1 MRKILR
7 DYGFLLTLAAL
18 VIALDQ
24 WTKMLVRTR
33 LDFEEFWAP
42 WPWLAHYV
50 RIVHWKNT
58 GAAFGMLQGFGDVFT
73 VLAILVAIAIIYY
86 FPQVPRQDWVLRLA
100 MGLQLGG
107 ALGNLID
114 RLVQGSV
121 TDFISIGT
129 FPVFNVADASIS
141 TGVAILV
148 LGMWFKERH
157 LEPDPASGP
166 GSLDEPAKIARPA
179 EIDEPAEAAQHA
191 EPEPRAGSAAYA
203 EVAEPSHPAPPDA
216 KGSSGEARGE

>member
-1 MRKILR
+1 LELVLRKILR

-24 WTKMLVRTR
+24 YTKMLVRTN
-33 LDFEEFWAP
+33 LALEEYWSP
-42 WPWLAHYV
+42 WPWLEPYV

-73 VLAILVAIAIIYY
+73 VLAFLVAIAIIYY
-86 FPQVPRQDWVLRLA
+86 FPQVPRGDWVLRLA

-114 RLVQGSV
+114 RLVQGHV
-121 TDFISIGT
+121 TDFISVGT

-141 TGVAILV
+141 TGVAVLV
-148 LGMWFKERH
+148 LGMWFRERKSEQSEPVSH
-157 LEPDPASGP
+157 GERSEPGETGAPDAPGAHVATGEPDQD
-166 GSLDEPAKIARPA
+166 SLA
-179 EIDEPAEAAQHA
+179 E
-191 EPEPRAGSAAYA
+191 S
-203 EVAEPSHPAPPDA
+203 
-216 KGSSGEARGE
+216 GSSGAYAATDAHLATGSEEAKGE

>member
-1 MRKILR
+1 MSLESLLRKILR

-24 WTKMLVRTR
+24 WTKTLVRTR
-33 LDFEEFWAP
+33 LDLEEYWSP
-42 WPWLAHYV
+42 WPWLAHYA

-86 FPQVPRQDWVLRLA
+86 FPQVPREDWVLRLA

-107 ALGNLID
+107 ALGNLVD
-114 RLVQGSV
+114 RLTVGSV
-121 TDFISIGT
+121 TDFISIGA

-141 TGVAILV
+141 TGVAILI
-148 LGMWFKERH
+148 LGMWFKDRH
-157 LEPDPASGP
+157 TNP
-166 GSLDEPAKIARPA
+166 GSLVDPGAPAAPDKIAQPN
-179 EIDEPAEAAQHA
+179 EHA
-191 EPEPRAGSAAYA
+191 EPDSLVETGAHAGA
-203 EVAEPSHPAPPDA
+203 EQLAEPGEAAEPA
-216 KGSSGEARGE
+216 SSPEEARGE

>member
-18 VIALDQ
+18 IVAVDQ
-24 WTKMLVRTR
+24 WTKTLVRTR
-33 LDFEEFWAP
+33 LALEEYWAP
-42 WPWLAHYV
+42 WPWLAHYA

-86 FPQVPRQDWVLRLA
+86 FPQVPPKDWVLRLA

-107 ALGNLID
+107 ALGNLVD
-114 RLVQGSV
+114 RLTVGSV

-141 TGVAILV
+141 TGVAILI
-148 LGMWFKERH
+148 LGMWFKDRH
-157 LEPDPASGP
+157 TEPDSLVEP
-166 GSLDEPAKIARPA
+166 GNALQPTEPG
-179 EIDEPAEAAQHA
+179 EAAQPAEPDAHA
-191 EPEPRAGSAAYA
+191 EPDSLVEPGSPGAHAATDQ
-203 EVAEPSHPAPPDA
+203 E
-216 KGSSGEARGE
+216 EARGE